1 MEMKKRLISLFLLL
15 CMAVSLFCCSAY
27 AAKDYSAYVDEV
39 VISEGDTL
47 SSICDARNMDFYKVL
62 KAIKI
67 VNGLTDVSSLDAV
80 RAGQKFY
87 IPKTAADAETIV
99 KLYEAVVSAVIPA
112 SYVCKY
118 TVKTGDTLFSICQSL
133 KLTYS
138 TCQDAIISL
147 NEWSGG
153 KDLTM
158 IYEGQTIIFPVNDS
172 AAKEISA
179 TIAKAA
185 DMNINVSKNSQDN
198 FEFYLVEYTLSA
210 GESIKAAVTQLG
222 IEYTDDIAAKVKAV
236 NGISDLSKVQA
247 GRKYLL
253 PSATADNVKYAIYS
267 HQVVSGDTAANL
279 CASMGAEYAKVTDM
293 LAALNTR
300 ASFPA
305 IKKGAEVLLAAP
317 RGGEQGK
324 TPIVI
329 K

>member
-1 MEMKKRLISLFLLL
+1 MKKRLVSLLLML

-67 VNGLTDVSSLDAV
+67 VNGLTEASSLDAV

-118 TVKTGDTLFSICQSL
+118 TVKTGDTLYSICQNL
-133 KLTYS
+133 KLTYN
-138 TCQDAIISL
+138 TCQDAILSL

-153 KDLTM
+153 KDLTT
-158 IYEGQTIIFPVNDS
+158 IYAGQEILFPVNDS

-185 DMNINVSKNSQDN
+185 DMNINVSKNSQDK

-222 IEYTDDIAAKVKAV
+222 IEYTDDIAEKVKGI
-236 NGISDLSKVQA
+236 NGITDLSKVQA

-253 PSATADNVKYAIYS
+253 PSKTADNVKYAIYS
-267 HQVVSGDTAANL
+267 HKVVSGDTAAKL

-293 LAALNTR
+293 LSALNTK

-305 IKKGAEVLLAAP
+305 IKSGTEVLLAAP

>member
-1 MEMKKRLISLFLLL
+1 MKKRLISLFLML

-27 AAKDYSAYVDEV
+27 AAKDYSAYVNEV
-39 VISEGDTL
+39 VIAEGDTL
-47 SSICDARNMDFYKVL
+47 SSICEARNMDFYKVL

-67 VNGLTDVSSLDAV
+67 VNGLTDASSLDAV

-118 TVKTGDTLFSICQSL
+118 TVKSGDTLYSICQNL
-133 KLTYS
+133 KLTYNICKDS
-138 TCQDAIISL
+138 IISL

-153 KDLTM
+153 KDLTT

-179 TIAKAA
+179 TIAKAV
-185 DMNINVSKNSQDN
+185 DMNINISTNSQDK
-198 FEFYLVEYTLSA
+198 FEFYLVEYTLSS

-222 IEYTDDIAAKVKAV
+222 IEYTDDIAAKVKAI
-236 NGISDLSKVQA
+236 NGINDLSKVQA
-247 GRKYLL
+247 GKKYLL

-267 HQVVSGDTAANL
+267 HKVVSGDTSANL
-279 CASMGAEYAKVTDM
+279 CASMGAEYAKVSDM
-293 LAALNTR
+293 LTALNTK

-305 IKKGAEVLLAAP
+305 IKKGTEVLLAAP